1 MYKICRKDLKLFFSD
16 KRSVLLGFLLPIVLI
31 TLFALAF
38 GGSGGGRGFNTVT
51 LPVSDLDSTEAT
63 FNVIA
68 DLDSVKGLKME
79 HLPLK
84 EAKKLV
90 MKGKRV
96 GVLIFYRGFKD
107 SLDAGKSLPMELMY
121 DEARE
126 MEIGIL
132 QGALIST
139 LMKSVGTSG
148 ISTHV
153 KGFITDKYPSLD
165 PGMMETIMKD
175 VESGFSG
182 SDGGKAGGFGT
193 GTKLKMTS
201 LVGDKKENN
210 LGLIQAVAGTAIM
223 MLLFS
228 VSSLGASLLEEKESG
243 TLKKLLY
250 SPINPSSLL
259 YGKMLAGLVLSNVQ
273 LVIMFLFAWLVFG
286 LNIAIDI
293 PSLIIMILA
302 TAFACTSFG
311 MFLAAIAR
319 SRAQVQ
325 GLATII
331 ILVMSA
337 IGGSMI
343 PLYIM
348 PEFMQKVAVVSVNYW
363 GIQGFYD
370 IFWREL
376 PITDVLVNAGVLTGF
391 GLVLSTIAVRQ
402 FNKNVLKLV

>member
-1 MYKICRKDLKLFFSD
+1 MFKICRKDLKLFFSD

-38 GGSGGGRGFNTVT
+38 GGGGGGYNTVT
-51 LPVSDLDSTEAT
+51 LPVADIDSTEAT
-63 FNVIA
+63 INVIA
-68 DLDSVKGLKME
+68 DLDSVKGLDME
-79 HLPLK
+79 PMALE
-84 EAKKLV
+84 EAKELV

-96 GVLIFYRGFKD
+96 GVLVFYTGFKD
-107 SLDAGKSLPMELMY
+107 SLDAGKSLPMELLY

-139 LMKSVGTSG
+139 LMESVGTSG
-148 ISTHV
+148 ISSHV
-153 KGFITDKYPSLD
+153 KGFITDKYPGLD
-165 PGMMETIMKD
+165 QKVLDTIMKD
-175 VESGFSG
+175 VEGGFDSGDGSEASGF
-182 SDGGKAGGFGT
+182 GGGT
-193 GTKLKMTS
+193 ELKMTS
-201 LVGDKKENN
+201 LVGDSKDNS
-210 LGLIQAVAGTAIM
+210 LGLIQAVAGVAIM

-259 YGKMLAGLVLSNVQ
+259 YGKMLAGLVVSNVQ
-273 LVIMFLFAWLVFG
+273 LIIMFLFAWLVFG
-286 LNIAIDI
+286 LNIGIDI

-302 TAFACTSFG
+302 TAFACSSFG
-311 MFLAAIAR
+311 MFLASIAR
-319 SRAQVQ
+319 TRQQVQ
-325 GLATII
+325 GLSTII

-343 PLYIM
+343 PLFIM
-348 PEFMQKVAVVSVNYW
+348 PEIMQKVAMVSVNYW
-363 GIQGFYD
+363 AIQGFYD

-376 PITDVLVNAGVLTGF
+376 PITDVLEKVGVLMCF
-391 GLVLSTIAVRQ
+391 GLVLSIIAVRQ
-402 FNKNVLKLV
+402 FNKNVLKLI